1 MLFVV
6 NLMFFAVDV
15 DILATETV
23 AGTAADGLG
32 TILRYS
38 VFYCYYQYVYLFFIL
53 FRLCF

>member
-1 MLFVV
+1 
-6 NLMFFAVDV
+6 MFFAVDV